1 MSTEDIDIF
10 LEDDTDYSTT
20 IDRDDYFERL
30 SEKIAFDYNTD
41 HIDYETFS
49 KAIYDAID
57 EQVKSYTKD
66 DGKMYVDDWE
76 VFDFD
81 MWLSVIRKLGLED

>member
-20 IDRDDYFERL
+20 IDREEYFERL
-30 SEKIAFDYNTD
+30 SEKISFDYSTD
-41 HIDYETFS
+41 HIGYETFS

-57 EQVKSYTKD
+57 EQVKLYTKD

-81 MWLSVIRKLGLED
+81 IWLSAIKRLGLED

>member
-49 KAIYDAID
+49 
-57 EQVKSYTKD
+57 
-66 DGKMYVDDWE
+66 
-76 VFDFD
+76 
-81 MWLSVIRKLGLED
+81 